1 MMKAKLKDPVVAQKK
16 GFGHVRNTLK
26 KLLKEPIEEA
36 IPFFYDSAFDYGEI
50 DGEMPLMF
58 IGVAPSLWK
67 KYVKSN
73 KTSKTL
79 VAGRCIFKEGVL
91 SLEIKLG
98 KGGKNAV
105 LKLVN
110 KHLLKPF
117 AKAQFVESVEGDLVA
132 VEEVQDKDK
141 ENDAEFDSP
150 TAKLLLDESKE
161 FLNIAESSRDILD
174 GIING
179 VGAKLDDLSEIIVS
193 DDLIKETGQ
202 ALMAIASLALDDFL
216 ISFKAWIKGIDS
228 DLTREN
234 QQLSDVKTKAEALLK
249 ELKKQDKEIDKVS
262 KNAEKLQKVQRPADN
277 PVPPVETSASNAMK
291 NGFANTQ
298 NKTSDLALKAVPM
311 FDTIDK
317 SDDKL
322 KA

>member
-1 MMKAKLKDPVVAQKK
+1 MCSCFKMW
-16 GFGHVRNTLK
+16 TLK
-26 KLLKEPIEEA
+26 KLLKEPIEEVT
-36 IPFFYDSAFDYGEI
+36 PFFYDSAFDYGGV

-67 KYVKSN
+67 KYVKAN

-79 VAGRCIFKEGVL
+79 VAGRCIFQDGIL

-98 KGGKNAV
+98 KGGKNPV

-132 VEEVQDKDK
+132 VDEVEDKDQA
-141 ENDAEFDSP
+141 NDAEFDSP
-150 TAKLLLDESKE
+150 TVQLLLDEAQD
-161 FLNIAESSRDILD
+161 FLAQAESSRDILS
-174 GIING
+174 GILTG
-179 VGAKLDDLSEIIVS
+179 VGTQLGNLSDTIVS
-193 DDLIKETGQ
+193 DALIKETGQ

-216 ISFKAWIKGIDS
+216 ISFEAWIKGIDPS
-228 DLTREN
+228 LTKANKDLD
-234 QQLSDVKTKAEALLK
+234 DVKKKAEALLT
-249 ELKKQDKEIDKVS
+249 ELKQQDKDIDKFAVD
-262 KNAEKLQKVQRPADN
+262 AEKLQKVQNPTDS

-311 FDTIDK
+311 FNSIDK
-317 SDDKL
+317 SHSEL
-322 KA
+322 G